1 MSKSIKAA
9 LWSGLVFPGA
19 GHLFLKFNGRGIG
32 LIAVSAI
39 CLFIIV
45 SNAAEQAMAVLA
57 KIEADGGMVDS
68 SRVLALASQGSV
80 SADTQSLS
88 IAMMVLI
95 VCWIVGVADAYRLG
109 KR

>member
-9 LWSGLVFPGA
+9 LWSGLVFPGV
-19 GHLFLKFNGRGIG
+19 GHLFLKSYGRGIG

-45 SNAAEQAMAVLA
+45 SSATNQAMAVLE
-57 KIEADGGMVDS
+57 KIEADGGMVDP
-68 SRVLALASQGSV
+68 SRVAELLSQASTPAGTH
-80 SADTQSLS
+80 ALS
-88 IAMMVLI
+88 IATTVLI
-95 VCWIVGVADAYRLG
+95 ACWIVGMVDAYRLG

>member
-19 GHLFLKFNGRGIG
+19 GHLFLKCYGRGIG

-45 SNAAEQAMAVLA
+45 SKATEQALAVLE
-57 KIEADGGMVDS
+57 KIEAEGGMVDPNRIAELAFQAS
-68 SRVLALASQGSV
+68 ALAG
-80 SADTQSLS
+80 TPTLT
-88 IAMMVLI
+88 IATMVLI

-109 KR
+109 RR

>member
-19 GHLFLKFNGRGIG
+19 GHLFLQRYGRGIG
-32 LIAVSAI
+32 LIGVSAI

-45 SNAAEQAMAVLA
+45 SNAAEQAMAVVA
-57 KIEADGGMVDS
+57 KIEADGVMPDP
-68 SRVLALASQGSV
+68 SRILALASQGSAA
-80 SADTQSLS
+80 ADTQSLS
-88 IAMMVLI
+88 IATMVLL
-95 VCWIVGVADAYRLG
+95 VCWIVGVLDAYRLG